1 MTRKISKGST
11 SCAPSAASIPACRAP
26 RTSTPATASSRAR
39 STPAPA
45 APTTS
50 TRISGRALPNMR
62 TIIAGVG
69 YINLSD
75 SSVGPMAV
83 EALKKE
89 TWPDYVK
96 VDDLSYGPISV
107 VHNFVEANPRYERM
121 VLITAADF
129 GATAPAMRWHR
140 WPAILPDPEEI
151 QARVVEGATGVID
164 WKNLLVIL
172 QQFEALPPEVFVIA
186 VQPVK
191 TDFGMHLSAG
201 IQELFP

>member
-1 MTRKISKGST
+1 
-11 SCAPSAASIPACRAP
+11 
-26 RTSTPATASSRAR
+26 
-39 STPAPA
+39 
-45 APTTS
+45 
-50 TRISGRALPNMR
+50 MR

-75 SSVGPMAV
+75 SSIGPIAV

-89 TWPDYVK
+89 SWPNDIK

-129 GATAPAMRWHR
+129 GAIPPAMRWHR

-151 QARVVEGATGVID
+151 QARVVEASTGVID

-172 QQFEALPPEVFVIA
+172 QQFEALPAEVFVIA
-186 VQPVK
+186 VQPVH
-191 TDFGMHLSAG
+191 TTFGMDLSPG
-201 IQELFP
+201 VQELLPEVLRLARELATKGVPVAAVA

>member
-1 MTRKISKGST
+1 
-11 SCAPSAASIPACRAP
+11 
-26 RTSTPATASSRAR
+26 
-39 STPAPA
+39 
-45 APTTS
+45 
-50 TRISGRALPNMR
+50 MR

-75 SSVGPMAV
+75 SSIGPIAV

-89 TWPDYVK
+89 SWPNDIK

-107 VHNFVEANPRYERM
+107 VHNFVEANPRYARM
-121 VLITAADF
+121 ILITAADF
-129 GATAPAMRWHR
+129 GAEPPAMHWHR

-151 QARVVEGATGVID
+151 QARVVEAATGVID

-172 QQFEALPPEVFVIA
+172 QQFDALPPEVFVIA

-191 TDFGMHLSAG
+191 TDFGMQLSG
-201 IQELFP
+201 GVTDLFPEVLRLARELAVCGATEVAANPRIAERL